1 MLTWTI
7 CTLGKTVAKRWETS
21 RPSGAPPT
29 TMATSDE
36 RSRRRASSDLVS
48 ATTTGGAADSFVTRY
63 RSTARAAAARSNR
76 RITTAVSPDEM
87 VRVSSPNPITW
98 NSGKG
103 NSVTAAGGDGDG
115 GGGLPLPASVAASL
129 ATVSRIAL
137 YALICAMR
145 LRCVIATALTRPVVP
160 DEYSNAAVL
169 GCFIATAG
177 GAAHPPA
184 AEAEASLSN
193 TSDPMTTRL
202 TWRGNL
208 AATSGVTNATA
219 GLDSLT

>member
-63 RSTARAAAARSNR
+63 RSTARARGEVEPAHHHGRL
-76 RITTAVSPDEM
+76 PDEM
-87 VRVSSPNPITW
+87 VRVNSPNPITW

-115 GGGLPLPASVAASL
+115 GGGLPCPRRWRPPSPPSH
-129 ATVSRIAL
+129 VSR
-137 YALICAMR
+137 C
-145 LRCVIATALTRPVVP
+145 TR
-160 DEYSNAAVL
+160 
-169 GCFIATAG
+169 
-177 GAAHPPA
+177 
-184 AEAEASLSN
+184 
-193 TSDPMTTRL
+193 
-202 TWRGNL
+202 
-208 AATSGVTNATA
+208 
-219 GLDSLT
+219 